1 MNETQ
6 TMHAMGLDDAYHVE
20 QTLARGTYGVTE
32 LVSLDGAGP
41 FVRKKIPSGLV
52 RRDVWAAL
60 GECRNPRLPH
70 VEATYELPDRFVVV
84 FDYVAGA
91 TLAQRIE
98 TQGRMGPDEAVA
110 VAMQLCDA
118 VSELHARGVVHRDIT
133 PKNVILAADGAHLID
148 FGIARMRDDAA
159 SRDTTALG
167 TWGFASPEQ
176 FGFTQTDARS
186 DVYSIGR
193 LLGFMLT
200 GLYPD
205 EAAYERALADARV
218 VPPVLR
224 DIIANACAFEPS
236 ARQSSANRLGC
247 ELAAWRQG
255 GLPPEQPNGNIS
267 GIAAHT
273 RTARGSVG
281 KSSRNRKVIV
291 AVAAVVLSV
300 ALVAGL
306 IWGFAAVKG
315 PFRNTQE
322 AGNDTGSSSS
332 AAPRNEDKIPGA
344 DNGDD
349 ASAPKTRDTGNNAVD
364 AAGPLELVESGWSA
378 EDGYVQYA
386 LGLKNT
392 SETHQV
398 NFPKVT
404 IVGRAKNGSVVFTY
418 DTVLSVA
425 FPGQTI
431 YDAGLAGNGTAPDDV
446 EFRLSEP
453 DDTDMVQST
462 GAYSFQTKN
471 LSSNTNDFGDT
482 TFTGEITGEA
492 TGDPKILG
500 GASQVKVSIV
510 LRDGKGRIVYG
521 EMGFVDM
528 PRDGR
533 SVPFSIN
540 IMSNIP
546 EYETYEAYAMAWL

>member
-20 QTLARGTYGVTE
+20 RTLARGAYGVTE

-41 FVRKKIPSGLV
+41 FVRKKIPLGLV

-70 VEATYELPDRFVVV
+70 VVASYELPDRFVVV
-84 FDYVAGA
+84 FDYVEGA
-91 TLAQRIE
+91 TLAQRVE

-110 VAMQLCDA
+110 IAMQLCAA
-118 VSELHARGVVHRDIT
+118 VSELHAHGVVHRDIT

-176 FGFTQTDARS
+176 FGFAQTDARS

-205 EAAYERALADARV
+205 ETAYERALADARV
-218 VPPVLR
+218 VPPVLC
-224 DIIANACAFEPS
+224 DIIARACAFEPS

-247 ELAAWRQG
+247 ELAAWKQG
-255 GLPPEQPNGNIS
+255 GLPPEQPGDGGAGNAPHMRTMRAS
-267 GIAAHT
+267 GGA
-273 RTARGSVG
+273 V
-281 KSSRNRKVIV
+281 SRKRKTVI
-291 AVAAVVLSV
+291 AVAAAVLSL
-300 ALVAGL
+300 ALIAGL

-315 PFRNTQE
+315 TFHNTQG
-322 AGNDTGSSSS
+322 AGSDAGSSRS
-332 AAPRNEDKIPGA
+332 ASPRNEDKTPGT
-344 DNGDD
+344 DNGDGT
-349 ASAPKTRDTGNNAVD
+349 SAPKTGSNAIDT
-364 AAGPLELVESGWSA
+364 AGPLELVESGWSA

-404 IVGRAKNGSVVFTY
+404 IVGRAKDGSVVFTY

-462 GAYSFQTKN
+462 GAYSFQTQN

-482 TFTGEITGEA
+482 TFTGEITGET
-492 TGDPKILG
+492 TGDPKVLG
-500 GASQVKVSIV
+500 GAGQVKVSIV

-540 IMSNIP
+540 IMSDIP